1 MNNRYLNE
9 KGDLVLRPSSL
20 GNVMANGKI
29 KGELSVGAKT
39 YLKTLFKKIYMDYDD
54 DIGGKEIDKGRTQEQ
69 EGIDLVNL
77 LYEKQ
82 YTKNEVTVTNGYLT
96 GTADIVGEDYIRDTK
111 LSWSKKTFP
120 LFEEDAGNPM
130 YEWQLRAY
138 MMLYNKELAYLD
150 YCLIQTNP
158 ALIPK
163 WESSSLH
170 DVNDL
175 PLKMRVTTLCYQRDL
190 GIESMIIEKVEQCR
204 MEWNRYKKKFNIN

>member
-1 MNNRYLNE
+1 M
-9 KGDLVLRPSSL
+9 
-20 GNVMANGKI
+20 
-29 KGELSVGAKT
+29 
-39 YLKTLFKKIYMDYDD
+39 
-54 DIGGKEIDKGRTQEQ
+54 
-69 EGIDLVNL
+69 
-77 LYEKQ
+77 
-82 YTKNEVTVTNGYLT
+82 T